1 MSWRTC
7 KFGGAV
13 YGITVA
19 INTGVCGAGSMAWA
33 ACAAEKQEEAIRLGQ
48 EAYAIGDPPLIGAKY
63 WPDFEEL
70 RQDARFDEILIKR
83 GWK

>member
-1 MSWRTC
+1 
-7 KFGGAV
+7 
-13 YGITVA
+13 
-19 INTGVCGAGSMAWA
+19 MAWA
-33 ACAAEKQEEAIRLGQ
+33 ACAAGQQEEAIRLGQ
-48 EAYAIGDPPLIGAKY
+48 EANAIGDPSLISAKY

>member
-1 MSWRTC
+1 MH
-7 KFGGAV
+7 V
-13 YGITVA
+13 
-19 INTGVCGAGSMAWA
+19 
-33 ACAAEKQEEAIRLGQ
+33 L
-48 EAYAIGDPPLIGAKY
+48 AIGDPSLIGAKY